1 MFGAVDSLDGD
12 NGIDLGSGDA
22 VDGFG
27 FQNPKRGIIRIQED
41 AAFVC
46 TNILVAI
53 GATEE
58 TEDSEMRLR
67 IFEGEALDDFSINPM
82 LRLIDGN
89 TGRNLI
95 NGMTT
100 GPLDKDRGAIPFS
113 YISSY
118 RPGLGS
124 NVKNKLFSEFT
135 IPRAGAVRAEVYN
148 MGIWNGENDY
158 TMRAFVS
165 LVGYKVFGA

>member
-1 MFGAVDSLDGD
+1 MDHGENILAARELLTATKRTLQVLDEQIVVLQNGRVAVSTADDVSSEHRFAMFGAVDSLDGD

-58 TEDSEMRLR
+58 TEDS
-67 IFEGEALDDFSINPM
+67 
-82 LRLIDGN
+82 
-89 TGRNLI
+89 
-95 NGMTT
+95 
-100 GPLDKDRGAIPFS
+100 
-113 YISSY
+113 
-118 RPGLGS
+118 LGS